1 MFAQAKRKGRRHLK
15 MDGERL
21 EELRKD
27 AGLTQE
33 ELGQLLNISKHAVS
47 SYERGKSEP
56 SDTIKAAMARYFH
69 VSVDYLLGVTRD
81 PRPHTDTPNVI
92 ILSPRLSKQAI
103 QSARDYCAYLESR
116 YTEEKKS

>member
-1 MFAQAKRKGRRHLK
+1 

-33 ELGQLLNISKHAVS
+33 ELGRMMNISKHAIS

-56 SDTIKAAMARYFH
+56 SDTIKIAMARYFH
-69 VSVDYLLGVTRD
+69 VSVDYLVGATRD

-103 QSARDYCAYLESR
+103 QSARDFCAYLESR
-116 YTEEKKS
+116 YTLDQDEDPEES